1 MIQLTI
7 FWDVMPVLSLETNS
21 LEKHLQRWSKYDK
34 DAVRLYV
41 QNVGK
46 MTGSSM
52 QGEQETELM
61 SQKNCVSQYSKSLLA
76 GQSWLQTLVRARSLC
91 QN

>member
-1 MIQLTI
+1 MIQLRSSGMWCQT
-7 FWDVMPVLSLETNS
+7 VLSVDTNS

-41 QNVGK
+41 QDVGK
-46 MTGSSM
+46 VTESSM

-61 SQKNCVSQYSKSLLA
+61 SQKNCES
-76 GQSWLQTLVRARSLC
+76 
-91 QN
+91 